1 MIEAGRAKQMELKPL
16 MFCRK
21 QNADADHE
29 NRLSAFLLPGRTAW
43 RNRAPDTIGA
53 HRASFRKDA
62 GHTWLSFE
70 KSTTGQACADLAPD
84 GTLIIRYHTITQA
97 MRLLGDALAGTL
109 RPGAVCKTPFRT
121 LGIMIDCSRCAVPRT
136 ETVFSTIERLA
147 LLGYNRL
154 LLYTEDVYTLPGEP
168 YFGLQRGRYTAE
180 EIRAFDDCAA
190 DFGVELVPCF
200 QTLAHLDQM
209 FGWPHYSDIRDLNG
223 VMLVGEEKV
232 YALIEKMMQF
242 WTQNVR
248 TRTFHIGM
256 DEAWGIGTGEYRK
269 RYGEKPAFDILLD
282 HIARVS
288 EICDRYGVKPIMWSD
303 VWFRAASPKGDY
315 YDPCEIPAAVAEKI
329 PENLQ
334 LCYWDYCHT
343 DKAFYIDYI
352 RRHQALHGEPSL
364 AASIWTSNLLWFAST
379 HTMARLI
386 PCMEAGMETGLQD
399 LFFCEWG
406 DDGGFCDFESAF
418 SGKLYAA
425 DLAYGA
431 PTDPQTLE
439 KRYAMLCD
447 GASFEAVFAVGDV
460 CTWHCHWLLYDDPLM
475 NMLAR
480 NLSAQPLSD
489 ADPTSNLCHLRDRAL
504 ATLKKLDALPERRSL
519 RGGSIPLARAIF
531 SALCARIALAESL
544 LRDDPAARD
553 GGDRSALA
561 GVPALIE
568 NAIAAMEALMTEH
581 RRMWMTRNRPQGM
594 ERIQIR
600 FAGILER
607 LRETERRVNGFLS
620 GETDCIPELDETLSF
635 EKGPRLNAGYAR
647 LSHSAVV

>member
-1 MIEAGRAKQMELKPL
+1 MLIIKTVYLPSSRPEELHGAIARLTQSGRIAQVSEK
-16 MFCRK
+16 
-21 QNADADHE
+21 
-29 NRLSAFLLPGRTAW
+29 T
-43 RNRAPDTIGA
+43 PDTLA
-53 HRASFRKDA
+53 
-62 GHTWLSFE
+62 LSFE

-109 RPGAVCKTPFRT
+109 RPGAVCQTPFRT
-121 LGIMIDCSRCAVPRT
+121 LGIMIDCSRCAVP
-136 ETVFSTIERLA
+136 
-147 LLGYNRL
+147 
-154 LLYTEDVYTLPGEP
+154 
-168 YFGLQRGRYTAE
+168 
-180 EIRAFDDCAA
+180 
-190 DFGVELVPCF
+190 
-200 QTLAHLDQM
+200 
-209 FGWPHYSDIRDLNG
+209 
-223 VMLVGEEKV
+223 
-232 YALIEKMMQF
+232 
-242 WTQNVR
+242 R

-269 RYGEKPAFDILLD
+269 RHGEKPAFDILLD

-303 VWFRAASPKGDY
+303 MWFRAASPKGDY

-386 PCMEAGMETGLQD
+386 PCMEAGMETGLQA

-425 DLAYGA
+425 NLAYGA

-439 KRYAMLCD
+439 KRYAMLCA

-475 NMLAR
+475 NMLAW

-489 ADPTSNLCHLRDRAL
+489 TDPTSNLCHIRDKAL

-519 RGGSIPLARAIF
+519 PGGSIPLSRAIF
-531 SALCARIALAESL
+531 TALCTRIALAESL
-544 LRDDPAARD
+544 LRDDPAVRD
-553 GGDRSALA
+553 GGDRFALA

-607 LRETERRVNGFLS
+607 LRETERRVTGFLS

>member
-1 MIEAGRAKQMELKPL
+1 MKTVYLPSSCPEELHGAIARLTQSGRIAQVSEK
-16 MFCRK
+16 
-21 QNADADHE
+21 
-29 NRLSAFLLPGRTAW
+29 T
-43 RNRAPDTIGA
+43 PDTLA
-53 HRASFRKDA
+53 
-62 GHTWLSFE
+62 LSFE

-109 RPGAVCKTPFRT
+109 RPGAVCQTPFRT

-154 LLYTEDVYTLPGEP
+154 LLDTEDVYTLPGEP

-209 FGWPHYSDIRDLNG
+209 FGWPHYSDIRDLTG

-303 VWFRAASPKGDY
+303 MWFRAASPKGDY

-334 LCYWDYCHT
+334 LCCWDYCHT

-352 RRHQALHGEPSL
+352 RRLQALHGEPSL

-386 PCMEAGMETGLQD
+386 PCMEAVMETGLQA
-399 LFFCEWG
+399 LF
-406 DDGGFCDFESAF
+406 SAN
-418 SGKLYAA
+418 
-425 DLAYGA
+425 GA
-431 PTDPQTLE
+431 MTAGSAISRVPFPANSTRQTSRTAHPPTRRRS
-439 KRYAMLCD
+439 KSAMRC
-447 GASFEAVFAVGDV
+447 FA
-460 CTWHCHWLLYDDPLM
+460 T
-475 NMLAR
+475 
-480 NLSAQPLSD
+480 
-489 ADPTSNLCHLRDRAL
+489 
-504 ATLKKLDALPERRSL
+504 ALPLRRSL
-519 RGGSIPLARAIF
+519 PWAT
-531 SALCARIALAESL
+531 SAPGIATGCS
-544 LRDDPAARD
+544 
-553 GGDRSALA
+553 
-561 GVPALIE
+561 
-568 NAIAAMEALMTEH
+568 T
-581 RRMWMTRNRPQGM
+581 MTR
-594 ERIQIR
+594 
-600 FAGILER
+600 
-607 LRETERRVNGFLS
+607 S
-620 GETDCIPELDETLSF
+620 
-635 EKGPRLNAGYAR
+635 
-647 LSHSAVV
+647 